1 MPRISSRDVSRDR
14 RGGQPPHPMYS
25 AVAAIPQT
33 SCLDPSRPRT
43 NTPTRVRRTT
53 FSSLDAADDERWSRR
68 LLHLGR
74 PLNPSAVGGDPETAG
89 LHAHRESPSVR
100 VRTAI
105 VPSRFDWSPALN
117 LTPENAT
124 DAPTAPAANEP
135 PAQPLLDHERLDV
148 FQVALEFA
156 AMVPALTKT
165 ARPALRDQL
174 ERAASSI
181 ALTLAEG
188 CARRTRRDRHHFF
201 SMAQG
206 SAMECAAAIDIRRVT
221 GHLSPADAARAKH
234 KLTRIVQ
241 MLVGLR
247 RSR

>member
-1 MPRISSRDVSRDR
+1 M
-14 RGGQPPHPMYS
+14 
-25 AVAAIPQT
+25 
-33 SCLDPSRPRT
+33 
-43 NTPTRVRRTT
+43 
-53 FSSLDAADDERWSRR
+53 
-68 LLHLGR
+68 
-74 PLNPSAVGGDPETAG
+74 
-89 LHAHRESPSVR
+89 
-100 VRTAI
+100 
-105 VPSRFDWSPALN
+105 N
-117 LTPENAT
+117 LTPEDAT
-124 DAPTAPAANEP
+124 TEPATLTAPETTP
-135 PAQPLLDHERLDV
+135 TLDHERLDC
-148 FQVALEFA
+148 FHVALEFA

-188 CARRTRRDRHHFF
+188 CARRTKRDRHHFF

-206 SAMECAAAIDIRRVT
+206 SAMECAAAIDILRVT
-221 GHLSPADAARAKH
+221 GNLATADANRAKH